1 MCSTHVCVLLVLEPS
16 VSHMRCK
23 CSLYYW
29 SEHPHPFKEVFIFMY
44 VVALSTCV
52 PVHHVY
58 GEVLEPLELQLQRV
72 VGCLWVLGTKPWL
85 S

>member
-1 MCSTHVCVLLVLEPS
+1 MC
-16 VSHMRCK
+16 MG
-23 CSLYYW
+23 
-29 SEHPHPFKEVFIFMY
+29 
-44 VVALSTCV
+44 ALSTCV